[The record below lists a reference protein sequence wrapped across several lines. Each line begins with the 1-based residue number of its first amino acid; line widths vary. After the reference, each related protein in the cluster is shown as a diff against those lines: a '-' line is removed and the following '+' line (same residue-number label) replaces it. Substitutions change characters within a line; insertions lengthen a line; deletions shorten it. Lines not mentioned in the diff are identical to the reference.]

1 MYVLDIY
8 ICTPVSVNYYVQF
21 RGNLTSDKVAGR
33 LVTKEKHRTTV
44 LFGICPLNT
53 YTLTRIHKHTHTH
66 TQTYALQ

>member
-8 ICTPVSVNYYVQF
+8 ICTPVSVNYYIQF

-33 LVTKEKHRTTV
+33 LVTKEKHRATV

-53 YTLTRIHKHTHTH
+53 HAHAYTNIRT
-66 TQTYALQ
+66 AVSSSM